1 MQYNVIFSIR
11 ILENGYFI
19 TSIQRMLL
27 TWNVFRTMI
36 KNQISQNI
44 ELIYYI
50 SGWVGPSLT
59 IAEQSIISHFGLI
72 SPILISHGKIEDE
85 IKRSKKRIS
94 LREIKGL
101 IFLVL
106 FPNETGISDDFHSLI
121 IIYDGKLKIISKAF
135 SCLFILILGF

>member
-1 MQYNVIFSIR
+1 
-11 ILENGYFI
+11 
-19 TSIQRMLL
+19 MLL

-36 KNQISQNI
+36 KNNITGNI
-44 ELIYYI
+44 ELINYI

-85 IKRSKKRIS
+85 IKRSKKCIS

-106 FPNETGISDDFHSLI
+106 FPNETGISDDFHCLI